1 MIKAIL
7 STATILFLF
16 GAHQPVFAQAK
27 QVSLNSSKGDVKFL
41 DDITVEVAPVS
52 VNTSASSENNSLKKT
67 DVLFTG
73 RKEAESSAKPEI
85 ENAQKLQFKYA
96 LLLDTEVELVKN
108 MNLVSLV
115 DEWMGTRYRL
125 GGTTKSGIDCSA
137 FMQVL
142 FAGIYG
148 ITLPR
153 TAREQYTNSERIS
166 RTEMKE
172 GDLIFFNT
180 TGGISH
186 VGMYLQNNKFVHA
199 SSSGVTISDIFDEYW
214 VRRFVG
220 VGRVQETQQA
230 PVLISKL

>member
-1 MIKAIL
+1 M
-7 STATILFLF
+7 
-16 GAHQPVFAQAK
+16 
-27 QVSLNSSKGDVKFL
+27 
-41 DDITVEVAPVS
+41 
-52 VNTSASSENNSLKKT
+52 
-67 DVLFTG
+67 
-73 RKEAESSAKPEI
+73 
-85 ENAQKLQFKYA
+85 
-96 LLLDTEVELVKN
+96 VKN
-108 MNLVSLV
+108 MNLVSLI

-125 GGTTKSGIDCSA
+125 GGTSKSGIDCSA

-148 ITLPR
+148 IALPR
-153 TAREQYTNSERIS
+153 TAREQYNISQRIS
-166 RTEMKE
+166 RTDLKE

-180 TGGISH
+180 TGGVSH

-220 VGRVQETQQA
+220 VGRVQDSQES